1 MYVELKFHVKTS
13 SIVQLYFSMYFPI
26 ISLWQL
32 ECVQQTILVQKN
44 KNKFKKLDT
53 ATNKV
58 SQFLS
63 VVWSN
68 FIHVVLP
75 LSAGELGTEGGGW
88 CPGSF

>member
-63 VVWSN
+63 VV
-68 FIHVVLP
+68 
-75 LSAGELGTEGGGW
+75 
-88 CPGSF
+88 